1 MREQP
6 ALSGAVGTAETL
18 TTNTSFQVQQ
28 GHPKCHLEHTQATQ
42 DNEGPPCSGQGAL
55 TILLA
60 VEVLWAPHAFLLV
73 GAQAG
78 GQVGVS

>member
-1 MREQP
+1 MLIIP
-6 ALSGAVGTAETL
+6 AFKYNRDT
-18 TTNTSFQVQQ
+18 QVSP
-28 GHPKCHLEHTQATQ
+28 GSHHPEHMQATHRTMRA
-42 DNEGPPCSGQGAL
+42 GPTGCQGAL

-60 VEVLWAPHAFLLV
+60 MEVLWAPHPFLLV

>member
-1 MREQP
+1 MSP
-6 ALSGAVGTAETL
+6 WSH
-18 TTNTSFQVQQ
+18 N
-28 GHPKCHLEHTQATQ
+28 PEHVQATQ
-42 DNEGPPCSGQGAL
+42 DNEGPPSSCQGVL

-60 VEVLWAPHAFLLV
+60 MEVLWAPHPFLLV